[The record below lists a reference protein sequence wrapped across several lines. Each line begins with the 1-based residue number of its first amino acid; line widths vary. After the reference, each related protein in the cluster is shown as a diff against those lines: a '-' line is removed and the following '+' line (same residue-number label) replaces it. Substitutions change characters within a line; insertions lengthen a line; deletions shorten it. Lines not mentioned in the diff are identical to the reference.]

1 MKKLLII
8 STLALFSVATFAQ
21 KTPQEIQDMMK
32 AMSSGKKTPIKP
44 EYNFA
49 GSMTFENNSTHNGK
63 PFKGLMKYL
72 YPTENEMIYGTE
84 MITEDGNRKK
94 MTNRGI
100 IDYQN
105 KSMIMLMD
113 EQKMAMSLPYDMEK
127 TIESAASDSKYSP
140 LQKTGKTKTIMG
152 FTCEEWLSESADY
165 VSSIW
170 ISTKMPI
177 NSPDFHKIMQQQ
189 MYKNSKILIPNAI
202 NGMMMEMQGTNKKTK
217 DIFSMTCVDMIKSA
231 IKISTAGYRT
241 M

>member
-1 MKKLLII
+1 MRKLLII
-8 STLALFSVATFAQ
+8 SILVLFCINSFAQ
-21 KTPQEIQDMMK
+21 KTPQEMQDMMN
-32 AMSSGKKTPIKP
+32 AMSSGKRTPIKP

-49 GSMTFENNSTHNGK
+49 GSMTFENNSVQNGK

-72 YPTENEMIYGTE
+72 YPTENEMIFGTE
-84 MITEDGNRKK
+84 MTMDDGKGKK

-105 KSMIMLMD
+105 KAMIMLMD

-127 TIESAASDSKYSP
+127 TIESATSENKYSAP
-140 LQKTGKTKTIMG
+140 KKTGKTKSIMG

-165 VSSIW
+165 TSFIW
-170 ISTKMPI
+170 VSTKMPI
-177 NSPDFHKIMQQQ
+177 NSPNFHKIMQQQ
-189 MYKNSKILIPNAI
+189 MYKSSKILLPSDM

-217 DIFSMTCVDMIKSA
+217 DVFSMICVDINKSA
-231 IKISTAGYRT
+231 IKVSTAGYRT